1 MSLTIDR
8 PSAGHDDE
16 QMSAAVAPPGFDLS
30 VVARLAIAAC
40 LLGPAAI
47 HFAMIPSHA
56 AESAVEAIGFAV
68 AGWLGALLGVAT
80 LMRPSRRLLISAA
93 AVNLAMIG
101 IWARS
106 RTAGLPFGTNSGHK
120 AQVTGIDLLATGMEA
135 AAVLLCVAVLVR
147 PSLGRRLGVAGGVIG
162 GIVAGFA
169 MVATSIALASPSA
182 RDHSATGHGATA
194 AGTAAGTDHAHDGI
208 NEGLL
213 GGTAAAAGGD
223 PAAGADHPH
232 PDDAAIGTA
241 AVTGEGDATGAAPIV
256 AADAGSGSDDAG
268 HHAATPAGV
277 PVSALASRC
286 DLAIN
291 PVSFW
296 DETTTVHGD
305 PGSTTSPAGSAKLDE
320 LIRETTKPGGE
331 AKDAKV
337 VAMLGSATDAE
348 YREWVRWMQT
358 YVGVAHHAATAGAP
372 DDNAGH
378 GGHLGPQP
386 WTAMTDQAE
395 CDQLNDELAQAKA
408 VAMKYPH
415 PGDAEAAGWTKVT
428 GYVPGIA
435 AHYMNFKYVDGTFN
449 IDEPEMLLYDGID
462 PTSSMVGLS
471 YYMIHD
477 SDLEPTQGF
486 AGPNDHFHRH
496 IGLCVND
503 TGVIGDSTT
512 TDEECTQRGGVKQ
525 GGTGGWMNHVWI
537 VPGCESPWG
546 MFSGASPLLERSLT
560 EASGTDGGGCAGS
573 NVRSRFDLTPGTV
586 DNVPGVLVGAADNA
600 TAG

>member
-8 PSAGHDDE
+8 PSADHDDGQPSSSITDSSVE
-16 QMSAAVAPPGFDLS
+16 LS
-30 VVARLAIAAC
+30 LLARLAIAAC

-56 AESAVEAIGFAV
+56 AESAVEAVGFAI
-68 AGWLGALLGVAT
+68 AGWLGALAAVAT
-80 LMRPSRRLLISAA
+80 LIRPSRRLLNSAA
-93 AVNLAMIG
+93 VINLAMIG

-106 RTAGLPFGTNSGHK
+106 RTSGLPFGANSGHK
-120 AQVTGIDLLATGMEA
+120 AEVTGIDLLATAMEA
-135 AAVLLCVAVLVR
+135 AVVLLCVAVLVR
-147 PSLGRRLGVAGGVIG
+147 PTLGRRLGVAGGVIG
-162 GIVAGFA
+162 GAIAGFA
-169 MVATSIALASPSA
+169 MVATSVALASPSA
-182 RDHSATGHGATA
+182 RDHSAVGHGASGHGATA
-194 AGTAAGTDHAHDGI
+194 AGDDHSSTGI

-213 GGTAAAAGGD
+213 SGSAAATGTAD
-223 PAAGADHPH
+223 ADHPH
-232 PDDAAIGTA
+232 PDDAA
-241 AVTGEGDATGAAPIV
+241 TGAVADGSAAAGTPEGATPIIS
-256 AADAGSGSDDAG
+256 AGIEAGGDDGG
-268 HHAATPAGV
+268 HHAATPSGP
-277 PVSALASRC
+277 PVSALANRC

-291 PVSFW
+291 PVAFW
-296 DETTTVHGD
+296 EETTIVHGGV
-305 PGSTTSPAGSAKLDE
+305 GSTTSPAGSAKLDE

-337 VAMLGSATDAE
+337 VAMLGQSTDAE
-348 YREWVRWMQT
+348 YREWIRWMQS
-358 YVGVAHHAATAGAP
+358 YVGVAHHAAAGAP
-372 DDNAGH
+372 DDNGGH

-435 AHYMNFKYVDGTFN
+435 AHYMNFGFVDGTFN
-449 IDEPEMLLYDGID
+449 IDEPEMLLYDGTE

-546 MFSGASPLLERSLT
+546 MFSGASPVLERSLT

-573 NVRSRFDLTPGTV
+573 KVRSRFDLTPGAP
-586 DNVPGVLVGAADNA
+586 DNVPGVLVGAADPA
-600 TAG
+600 A

>member
-1 MSLTIDR
+1 MSLTFDR
-8 PSAGHDDE
+8 PSADHVGG
-16 QMSAAVAPPGFDLS
+16 QPPQSAASHGLDLS
-30 VVARLAIAAC
+30 IVARLAIAAC
-40 LLGPAAI
+40 LFGPAAI

-56 AESAVEAIGFAV
+56 AESAVEAIGFASAAWV
-68 AGWLGALLGVAT
+68 GALIGVAT
-80 LMRPSRRLLISAA
+80 LIRPSRRLLTSAA
-93 AVNLAMIG
+93 VVNLVMIG

-106 RTAGLPFGTNSGHK
+106 RTSGMPFGVNSGHK
-120 AQVTGIDLLATGMEA
+120 AEVTAIDLLATGLEA

-147 PSLGRRLGVAGGVIG
+147 PTLGRRLGLAGGVIG
-162 GIVAGFA
+162 GAIAGFA
-169 MVATSIALASPSA
+169 MVATSVALASPSA
-182 RDHSATGHGATA
+182 RDHSASGHGAA
-194 AGTAAGTDHAHDGI
+194 AGGAGAAGDDHAHADI

-213 GGTAAAAGGD
+213 AGTGITGGEVVGDATVAA
-223 PAAGADHPH
+223 PLVSAGAD
-232 PDDAAIGTA
+232 
-241 AVTGEGDATGAAPIV
+241 
-256 AADAGSGSDDAG
+256 AGRDDAG
-268 HHAATPAGV
+268 HHAATPGAA
-277 PVSALASRC
+277 PISALASRC

-291 PVSFW
+291 SVSFW
-296 DETTTVHGD
+296 EETTTVHGD
-305 PGSTTSPAGSAKLDE
+305 VGSTTSPAGSAKLDE

-337 VAMLGSATDAE
+337 VAMLGSSTDAE
-348 YREWVRWMQT
+348 YREWIRWMQS
-358 YVGVAHHAATAGAP
+358 YVGVAHHAAAGAP
-372 DDNAGH
+372 DDNGGH

-386 WTAMTDQAE
+386 WTPMTDQAE
-395 CDQLNDELAQAKA
+395 CDQLDDELAQAKA
-408 VAMKYPH
+408 IAMKYPH

-428 GYVPGIA
+428 GYVTGIA

-449 IDEPEMLLYDGID
+449 IDEPEMLLYDGTD

-477 SDLEPTQGF
+477 SELEPTQGF

-512 TDEECTQRGGVKQ
+512 TEEECTQRGGVKQ
-525 GGTGGWMNHVWI
+525 GGSGGWMNHVWI

-573 NVRSRFDLTPGTV
+573 RIRSRFDLTPGTPE
-586 DNVPGVLVGAADNA
+586 NVPGAIVGVADEPA
-600 TAG
+600 TA